1 MKKLLQEFKE
11 FALRGNVMDL
21 AVGVI
26 IGAAFQAIIN
36 SLVND
41 VISPLIGLFANTDL
55 TYLSVMVGDVE
66 IRYGAFLTAVINF
79 IIMAVIIF
87 LMVKGMNALAGLGK
101 KKEPEK
107 PAVKMCPYCRS
118 KVAAEATRCPYC
130 TSMLEVKK
138 EDKKEE
144 KKQENARSASI
155 LLSGIIRCCDKTVQQ
170 SLCIQRPGRM
180 QWMCFSRSLY
190 RRIPFYGSA
199 FGICTPSASM

>member
-101 KKEPEK
+101 KEEGAGKTCCENVPLLQK
-107 PAVKMCPYCRS
+107 QGCGRGNPLSVLYVYAGS
-118 KVAAEATRCPYC
+118 
-130 TSMLEVKK
+130 
-138 EDKKEE
+138 E
-144 KKQENARSASI
+144 KK
-155 LLSGIIRCCDKTVQQ
+155 KKKK
-170 SLCIQRPGRM
+170 
-180 QWMCFSRSLY
+180 
-190 RRIPFYGSA
+190 
-199 FGICTPSASM
+199 